1 MAIDVKSGDMSV
13 ADFLKALERKEIKVN
28 RDYQRSPKIWP
39 RAAQAFLIETV
50 VLGYP
55 MPKLALHSVTDVAK
69 RITIKEIVDG
79 QQRTFALQDFI
90 DGKIALPRNGDHPDA
105 GRQFEGMSEEG
116 KAAFLSYMLPIDVFV
131 GATKED
137 IREAFRRINA
147 YTAPLNPEEDRHA
160 SFQGPFKWFIYRLS
174 SEYSLSML
182 RLGTY
187 SEKALARMADAKL
200 LTEVSHAY
208 FHGITT
214 TDKSKLKKLYR
225 AHDKEGSFDEEDELL
240 RRFTSAFE
248 LIFGLDGLAGTEL
261 VKPHHL
267 YSLILAAIHVLD
279 PVGSLQKHFSLE
291 TGADVD
297 LVDARNG
304 LATLEAALDT
314 PEQYKDLGAFV
325 TASEKATNTGQNRAT
340 RFAAMCRALLGNLAA

>member
-39 RAAQAFLIETV
+39 RASQAFLIETI

-90 DGKIALPRNGDHPDA
+90 EGKFALPRTGDHQDA
-105 GRQFEGMSEEG
+105 GRTFESMSEAG
-116 KAAFLSYMLPIDVFV
+116 QAAFLSYMLPIDVFV

-137 IREAFRRINA
+137 IRETFRRINA

-174 SEYSLSML
+174 SVYSSAML

-200 LTEVSHAY
+200 LTEVSYAF

-214 TDKSKLKKLYR
+214 TDKTKLKKLYR
-225 AHDKEGSFDEEDELL
+225 AYDKEGSFDAEDDLH
-240 RRFTSAFE
+240 RRFEAAFE
-248 LIFGLDGLAGTEL
+248 MILGLDDLAGTEL
-261 VKPHHL
+261 VKPHQM

-279 PVGSLQKHFSLE
+279 PVGSLREHFALE
-291 TGADVD
+291 TGAAVD
-297 LVDARNG
+297 LADARNG
-304 LATLEAALDT
+304 LALLEAALDT
-314 PEQYKDLGAFV
+314 PDQYEELSAFV
-325 TASEKATNTGQNRAT
+325 AASEKATNTGQHRAT
-340 RFAAMCRALLGNLAA
+340 RFAAMCSALLGKLQA